1 METPRGALGW
11 DCARAMA
18 ERIVPVTGTAG
29 TEADRFDRLEA
40 LLHSQTQHITGLQ
53 NEVALLRTAVQANNG
68 PSAPLITQHPAAQL
82 APPLRSSKTSAS
94 SSGDAFLSTALK
106 RSFPMFVLP
115 VKTLLSPSFQMFRP
129 HEELRDAGA
138 LVEWQQGMAPVLF
151 VSHTWLRY
159 RHPDSEALDK
169 FKTLTSTLKRVV
181 AGELAVKPGWLTELV
196 FGKEAKQFRCSALQL
211 QRDLTDGYIFFD
223 FMSIPQAPEAGEA
236 QQRAIAS
243 LVSFVSDSRYFFV
256 LAGGWTHEDGSQ
268 RDEMAWSDRG
278 WCRMELT
285 ANVLSPSSKPMV
297 VVRSPTNI
305 EAYPPGGLIM
315 REWLSHAIVG
325 RGKFTVDDDR
335 LKLAPHLQH
344 LISARKAQALAEGDL
359 EFFRLLHARTAAL
372 LDGTGIFPPEEPY
385 TVWMAAMR
393 FESANDGKKSKSGLT
408 PLFFAVLAGRKD
420 IVAALL
426 ERHADL
432 HAVCKID
439 IPRLSFVKGC
449 TLLGAACFLT
459 DDAELVQM
467 LIRHGADPTTP
478 ADSKFADSCLSF
490 AFSMSNLKVAKFL
503 IEHDRTLLDQRNNMN
518 CLPVVNLFMMGK
530 LESARFIKEHC
541 PEVLVKLA
549 QQPAEQWGQSVIT
562 SAIVNNAGSLEVLKM
577 LLDAGISTELSSKA
591 HGKMGTIIHFCDF
604 ARRFNKLQMGGMVMG
619 FAYTTRTPPLCAA
632 SATGNPAA
640 LKLLLDR
647 GADIHNRGHNPR
659 QLTALHFA
667 ALGGHADVVAALL
680 AAGAR
685 TDLKD
690 KAGRTPADI
699 AKQVGNRE
707 IRQMLIGAAAEARS
721 SPVGVGVRV

>member
-1 METPRGALGW
+1 METPGGALGW

-82 APPLRSSKTSAS
+82 APPLRSNKTSGS

-115 VKTLLSPSFQMFRP
+115 IKTLLSPSFQMFRP

-196 FGKEAKQFRCSALQL
+196 FGKEAKQFRCSASQL

-243 LVSFVSDSRYFFV
+243 LVSYVSDSRYFFV

-278 WCRMELT
+278 WCRMELA

-297 VVRSPTNI
+297 VVRSPTAI
-305 EAYPPGGLIM
+305 ESYPPGGQAPF
-315 REWLSHAIVG
+315 REWLAHAIVG

-359 EFFRLLHARTAAL
+359 EFFRMLHARTAVL

-385 TVWMAAMR
+385 TAWMAAMR
-393 FESANDGKKSKSGLT
+393 FESVSDGKKSKSGLT

-420 IVAALL
+420 LVAALL

-432 HAVCKID
+432 YALCKIG
-439 IPRLSFVKGC
+439 IPRFAYDKGC
-449 TLLGAACFLT
+449 TILGAACGYT

-467 LIRHGADPTTP
+467 LIQHGADPRTP
-478 ADSKFADSCLSF
+478 IDQYECNCLMF
-490 AFSMSNLKVAKFL
+490 AFARSNCKVAQCL
-503 IEHDRTLLDQRNNMN
+503 INHDRTLFDQRDNQG
-518 CLPVVNLFMMGK
+518 CLPAMAVFMMGCH
-530 LESARFIKEHC
+530 EAATFIKEHY
-541 PEVLVKLA
+541 PEELVKLA
-549 QQPAEQWGQSVIT
+549 QEPAQQWGSSVIA
-562 SAIVNNAGSLEVLKM
+562 SALANGAADLEVITM
-577 LLDAGISTELSSKA
+577 LLDAGENIELTSKA
-591 HGKMGTIIHFCDF
+591 YGKMGMLVHFCDF
-604 ARRFNKLQMGGMVMG
+604 ARRFNKLQIGGMVMVM
-619 FAYTTRTPPLCAA
+619 AYTTRVPPLCAA
-632 SATGNPAA
+632 SSTGNLAA
-640 LKLLLDR
+640 LKLLLDC

-667 ALGGHADVVAALL
+667 AVGGHADVVAALL